1 MRAAAQRLVG
11 THDFAAFG
19 GPTSP
24 GGSSIRTVHSIVV
37 AQHVIDADERD
48 THVDSVVITVRAN
61 AFLRGMMRAFAGAL
75 VKVGQGRLAP
85 EWISGAVDAGA
96 TRSPLI
102 ALAPARGLHQ
112 WRVSYAPATE
122 VAA

>member
-24 GGSSIRTVHSIVV
+24 GGSTVRTVHSIDV
-37 AQHVIDADERD
+37 AQHVIDADEHD
-48 THVDSVVITVRAN
+48 THLDSVVITVRAN

-85 EWISGAVDAGA
+85 EWISGVVDAGPA
-96 TRSPLI
+96 RSPLI

-122 VAA
+122 IAA